1 MKPKPFISLFRKNMN
16 LAIKFIL
23 ILLVCPLVLFG
34 QSSSKLK
41 QEQQRLEKKISGT
54 KQLLSK
60 TKQQTSNSLQQL
72 RLLEQQISFREDL
85 LRNFDNQ
92 IRSAE
97 LKIKEK
103 EWQVSDMELRIQK
116 LKVQYKRLLLYAYKN
131 RNKYGKLMFLFSSG
145 SYNEAVKRNLYLK
158 KVAEIQQKQ
167 FHLIRQH
174 QQLITT
180 QITSIDN
187 ERKEKL
193 LLVDEKKNEKEAI
206 LKDRAKQADVYQTFK
221 QKEDVLLAQL
231 KKDER
236 EKAVLKQQI
245 AMAIKR
251 EVEAAEAK
259 RKREEAARIAAAKA
273 KKESGPAVSIPEKEV
288 ESVPFTESSESA
300 ALGKSFEVNRGKLP
314 WPVERGA
321 ITEQFGKNPHPT
333 LKNVYTENRGID
345 IAAPKNSS
353 VRAVFEGEVTSVL
366 NIPGAGK
373 VVIIKHGN
381 YRTVYT
387 NLKETYV
394 KSGDKVGTKKTIGTL
409 LTQEGESNSVAHF
422 EVHQVVG
429 TAVNCL
435 NPTLWISR

>member
-1 MKPKPFISLFRKNMN
+1 MN